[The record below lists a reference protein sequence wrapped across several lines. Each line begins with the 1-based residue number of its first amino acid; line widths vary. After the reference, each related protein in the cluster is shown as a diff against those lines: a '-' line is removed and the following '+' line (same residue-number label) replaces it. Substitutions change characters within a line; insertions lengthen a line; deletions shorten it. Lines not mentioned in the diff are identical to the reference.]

1 MLGSSSK
8 CTQLK
13 SFYRYYFGRCSSDLA
28 RLVPISHSWGTDGRL
43 LVIIIDCMTFL
54 STFLQVIKNIYVNS
68 IFPRTARVS
77 ACRTFSFDLWSING
91 FSLELRDTFYLQ
103 VLCKWTSCMLYSFR
117 TFFFGTP
124 CLVVTVQPRMEWN
137 PLKKNK
143 KFSQAEW
150 KISEPKSWWINIS

>member
-1 MLGSSSK
+1 MFIWLGSTGSNF
-8 CTQLK
+8 
-13 SFYRYYFGRCSSDLA
+13 SFLR
-28 RLVPISHSWGTDGRL
+28 DGR
-43 LVIIIDCMTFL
+43 T
-54 STFLQVIKNIYVNS
+54 STRYNNRLHDFSVNIPTSFKNIYVNS

-117 TFFFGTP
+117 TSFFFGTP